1 MRIMGTAKRPR
12 LCVFRSNKHIYAQI
26 INDEKGVTLA
36 AASDAD
42 LKEKKENMAYSVGE
56 IVANRAAEKKIKE
69 VVFDRGGYLYA
80 GQIKAVSEGARK
92 GGLIF

>member
-1 MRIMGTAKRPR
+1 MKIAGTAQRPR

-42 LKEKKENMAYSVGE
+42 LKGKEKNAAYSVGE
-56 IVANRAAEKKIKE
+56 MVANRATEKKIKE
-69 VVFDRGGYLYA
+69 VVFDRGGYLYT
-80 GQIKAVSEGARK
+80 GQIKAISEGARK